1 MRVARGSR
9 RAAAGPSS
17 PEAVRALREGPALE
31 RPTRA
36 AAHLSDSTGN
46 RTGGRQ
52 PASASSAAD
61 LERALELAQGGD
73 EGGFTTL
80 WRTLHPPLLR
90 YLTVR
95 GDEAPED
102 IAAETWLQVVRDLRR
117 FRGGV
122 PEFRAWLFTVARHR
136 AIDQGRARSSR
147 PVVPVAEP
155 YAEHDDRADTA
166 PSAEQHA
173 VEREATAGAL
183 RLVAT
188 LPAEQAEIV
197 MLRVVAGLDVAAVAE
212 LVGKKPGAVRV
223 AVHRALKSLSRDP
236 RSTAMTGRGSNGPD
250 LKGPGLNSPD
260 LTGPDLNG
268 REVV

>member
-17 PEAVRALREGPALE
+17 PEAVRTQREGPALD
-31 RPTRA
+31 RPPRA
-36 AAHLSDSTGN
+36 AAHQSDSTGEG
-46 RTGGRQ
+46 TGGRQ
-52 PASASSAAD
+52 PARSSTEAD
-61 LERALELAQGGD
+61 LEQALDLARRGD
-73 EGGFTTL
+73 EAGFTTL

-102 IAAETWLQVVRDLRR
+102 IASETWLQVVRDLRG

-136 AIDQGRARSSR
+136 AIDQGRARASR
-147 PVVPVAEP
+147 PVVPMAEP
-155 YAEHDDRADTA
+155 RDGRADAA

-173 VEREATAGAL
+173 VEREATAAAL

-188 LPAEQAEIV
+188 LPAEQAEMV

-236 RSTAMTGRGSNGPD
+236 RARTAAT
-250 LKGPGLNSPD
+250 
-260 LTGPDLNG
+260 NG

>member
-1 MRVARGSR
+1 VSDEPG
-9 RAAAGPSS
+9 
-17 PEAVRALREGPALE
+17 EA
-31 RPTRA
+31 
-36 AAHLSDSTGN
+36 
-46 RTGGRQ
+46 
-52 PASASSAAD
+52 
-61 LERALELAQGGD
+61 LERALDGARAGD
-73 EGGFTTL
+73 EAGFTEL

-102 IAAETWLQVVRDLRR
+102 IAAETWLQVVRDLRA

-136 AIDQGRARSSR
+136 AVDQGRARASR

-155 YAEHDDRADTA
+155 HDPRAGA
-166 PSAEQHA
+166 MPSAEQHV
-173 VEREATAGAL
+173 VEREATSAAL

-188 LPAEQAEIV
+188 LPPEQAEMV

-212 LVGKKPGAVRV
+212 LVGKNPGAVRV

-236 RSTAMTGRGSNGPD
+236 RARTAA
-250 LKGPGLNSPD
+250 KGGV
-260 LTGPDLNG
+260 
-268 REVV
+268 R